1 MNKIKKAIVTGAA
14 GFIGSNVVDMLLDK
28 GWNVIGLDDFS
39 TGNEKFIKNASN
51 NNNFELI
58 NCDLLQPKQFEKYFH
73 ECDIIFH
80 LAANAD
86 VRFGVERPSKDLEQN
101 TIVTFNVLEAMRKH
115 NISKIIFAS
124 TGAMYGEAKI
134 FPTPEDTSIP
144 IQTSLYGASKLAC
157 ESMIQAYCEG
167 FDMQTWIFRFVSILG
182 NRYSHGHVYDFCKQ
196 LREDPSNLYV
206 LGDGLQKK
214 SYLHIDDCVSA
225 IWTAIN
231 KSNDKVN
238 IFNLGASDYCQVKD
252 SVKWIIKRLELEPKI
267 SFSGGERGWIGDNP
281 FVFLDTQRIRSLGWK
296 QQYSIKESVENTV
309 DYLQE
314 NDWIFEFRK

>member
-1 MNKIKKAIVTGAA
+1 
-14 GFIGSNVVDMLLDK
+14 MLLDK

-58 NCDLLQPKQFEKYFH
+58 NCDLLQPKQFEKYLH

-167 FDMQTWIFRFVSILG
+167 FDMQTWIFRFVSIFTWSCL
-182 NRYSHGHVYDFCKQ
+182 
-196 LREDPSNLYV
+196 
-206 LGDGLQKK
+206 
-214 SYLHIDDCVSA
+214 
-225 IWTAIN
+225 
-231 KSNDKVN
+231 
-238 IFNLGASDYCQVKD
+238 
-252 SVKWIIKRLELEPKI
+252 
-267 SFSGGERGWIGDNP
+267 
-281 FVFLDTQRIRSLGWK
+281 
-296 QQYSIKESVENTV
+296 
-309 DYLQE
+309 
-314 NDWIFEFRK
+314 

>member
-1 MNKIKKAIVTGAA
+1 MKKIEKVVVTGAA
-14 GFIGSNVVDMLLDK
+14 GFIGSNVVDMLLNK
-28 GWNVIGLDDFS
+28 GCKVIGLDNFS
-39 TGNEKFIKNASN
+39 TGNKKFIKDASK
-51 NNNFELI
+51 NNNFQLV
-58 NCDLLQPKQFEKYFH
+58 NCDLLQPKEFEKYFH
-73 ECDIIFH
+73 QSDIIFH

-86 VRFGVERPSKDLEQN
+86 VRFGVEHPSKDLEQN
-101 TIVTFNVLEAMRKH
+101 TIATFNVLEAMRKH

-206 LGDGLQKK
+206 LGDGLQRK
-214 SYLHIDDCVSA
+214 SYLHIEDCISA
-225 IWTAIN
+225 IWTGLN
-231 KSNDKVN
+231 KSESKVN

-252 SVKWIIKRLELEPKI
+252 SVKWITDRLNLDPKI

-281 FVFLDTQRIRSLGWK
+281 FVFLDTERIRSLGWK
-296 QQYSIKESVENTV
+296 QQYSIKKSVENTV

>member
-1 MNKIKKAIVTGAA
+1 
-14 GFIGSNVVDMLLDK
+14 
-28 GWNVIGLDDFS
+28 
-39 TGNEKFIKNASN
+39 
-51 NNNFELI
+51 
-58 NCDLLQPKQFEKYFH
+58 
-73 ECDIIFH
+73 
-80 LAANAD
+80 
-86 VRFGVERPSKDLEQN
+86 
-101 TIVTFNVLEAMRKH
+101 MRKH

-167 FDMQTWIFRFVSILG
+167 FNMQTWIFRFVSILG

-196 LREDPSNLYV
+196 LREDPNNLYV
-206 LGDGLQKK
+206 LGDGLQRK
-214 SYLHIDDCVSA
+214 SYLHIEDCISA
-225 IWTAIN
+225 IWTGLN
-231 KSNDKVN
+231 KSESKVN

-252 SVKWIIKRLELEPKI
+252 SVKWITNRLNLDPKI

-281 FVFLDTQRIRSLGWK
+281 FVFLDTERIRSLGWK
-296 QQYSIKESVENTV
+296 QQYSIKKSVENTV